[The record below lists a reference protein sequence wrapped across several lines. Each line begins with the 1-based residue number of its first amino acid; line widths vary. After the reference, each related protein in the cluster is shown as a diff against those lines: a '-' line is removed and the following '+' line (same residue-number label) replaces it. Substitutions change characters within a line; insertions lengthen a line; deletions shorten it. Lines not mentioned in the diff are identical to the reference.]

1 MRTLTFGERIIGEGC
16 PTYVV
21 AEIGINH
28 NGSLDVAKRLIDA
41 AANAKCDAVKFQKRT
56 PDLCVPVAQRDQLRD
71 TPWGIMTYL
80 EYRRRM
86 EFGLDEYQLLI
97 EHCRSR
103 SIDWFAS
110 CWDESAV
117 DFIEWFEPI
126 GYKIPSAALT
136 DVALL
141 RRFKQSGRP
150 LILST
155 GMSTM
160 PQIEAAVAVLG
171 TGSLLIT
178 HATSTYPCPLGEL
191 NLRMIE
197 TIRSRFSCPVG
208 YSGHEVGLATTLAAV
223 SLGASLVERHITL
236 DRAMWGT
243 DQAASV
249 EPRGL
254 ERLVQYIRD
263 IERAMGDGVKTVYD
277 SELPVMKKLRR
288 ADRLMVPSGLHAV
301 N

>member
-1 MRTLTFGERIIGEGC
+1 MAMRTLTFGNRLTGDRQ
-16 PTYVV
+16 PTYIV

-28 NGSLDVAKRLIDA
+28 NGSLDIARRLIDA
-41 AANAKCDAVKFQKRT
+41 AAHAKCDAVKFQKRT
-56 PDLCVPVAQRDQLRD
+56 PELCVPPHQRDQVRQ
-71 TPWGIMTYL
+71 TPWGSMTYL
-80 EYRRRM
+80 DYRRRV
-86 EFGLDEYQLLI
+86 EFNFEDYTQI
-97 EHCRSR
+97 AEHCRSR
-103 SIDWFAS
+103 SIDWFTS

-117 DFIEWFEPI
+117 DFIEWFDPI

-136 DVALL
+136 DVGLL
-141 RRFKQSGRP
+141 RRFRETGRP

-160 PQIEAAVAVLG
+160 DQIEAAVEILG
-171 TGSLLIT
+171 TEDLLIT
-178 HATSTYPCPLGEL
+178 HATSTYPCPLAEL

-197 TIRSRFSCPVG
+197 TIRSRFDCPVG
-208 YSGHEVGLATTLAAV
+208 YSGHEVGLPTTLAAV
-223 SLGASLVERHITL
+223 CLGASLVERHITL

-263 IERAMGDGVKTVYD
+263 IEAAMGDGVKTVYE
-277 SELPVMKKLRR
+277 SERAVMQKLRR
-288 ADRLMVPSGLHAV
+288 SDRLTLSVHAV

>member
-1 MRTLTFGERIIGEGC
+1 MRTLKFGDRLVGEGQ
-16 PTYVV
+16 PAYIV

-28 NGSLDVAKRLIDA
+28 NGSLEIAKHLIDA
-41 AANAKCDAVKFQKRT
+41 AASAKCDAVKFQKRT
-56 PDLCVPVAQRDQLRD
+56 PELCVPPHQRNQMRD
-71 TPWGIMTYL
+71 TPWGAMTYL
-80 EYRRRM
+80 EYRHRM
-86 EFGLDEYQLLI
+86 EFGVDDYEALA

-103 SIDWFAS
+103 SIDWFTS
-110 CWDESAV
+110 CWDETSV

-136 DVALL
+136 DVGLL
-141 RRFKQSGRP
+141 RRFRQTGRP

-160 PQIEAAVAVLG
+160 SQIEAAVDLLG
-171 TGSLLIT
+171 TDNLLIT
-178 HATSTYPCPLGEL
+178 HATSTYPCPLPEL
-191 NLRMIE
+191 NLKMIH
-197 TIRSRFSCPVG
+197 TIQSRFDCPVG

-223 SLGASLVERHITL
+223 CLGACLIERHITL

-254 ERLVQYIRD
+254 ERLVQYVRD
-263 IERAMGDGVKTVYD
+263 VETAMGDGVKMVYE
-277 SELPVMKKLRR
+277 SERAVMKKLRR
-288 ADRLMVPSGLHAV
+288 TDQLTVASLPQAV
-301 N
+301 

>member
-1 MRTLTFGERIIGEGC
+1 MRTLMFGNRPIGESQ
-16 PTYVV
+16 PTYIV

-28 NGSLDVAKRLIDA
+28 NGSLDLAMRLIDA
-41 AANAKCDAVKFQKRT
+41 AADAKCDAVKFQKRT
-56 PDLCVPVAQRDQLRD
+56 PELCVPAHQRDKVRQ
-71 TPWGIMTYL
+71 TPWGDMTYL
-80 EYRRRM
+80 DYRLRM
-86 EFGLDEYQLLI
+86 EFDVEEYMRLI
-97 EHCRSR
+97 EHCQSR
-103 SIDWFAS
+103 GIAWFTS
-110 CWDESAV
+110 CWDEPSV

-126 GYKIPSAALT
+126 GYKIASAALT
-136 DVALL
+136 DVGLL
-141 RRFKQSGRP
+141 RRFRQTGRP

-160 PQIEAAVAVLG
+160 AQIEAAVEVLG
-171 TGSLLIT
+171 TDNLLIT
-178 HATSTYPCPLGEL
+178 HATSTYPCPLSEL

-197 TIRSRFSCPVG
+197 TIRSRFDCPVG

-223 SLGASLVERHITL
+223 CLGASLVERHITL

-263 IERAMGDGVKTVYD
+263 VESAMGDGVKTVYE
-277 SELPVMKKLRR
+277 SERAVMQKLRR
-288 ADRLMVPSGLHAV
+288 SERPTVSVHAV